1 MHRVQNAAYCCR
13 CSVVRMSVCLQDRT
27 RSCAKTAGLIEMP
40 FGKWTRIDPRNQIFG
55 EGLDS
60 LGERAFFGGGAKERP
75 PGMRP
80 FPDSLTTC

>member
-1 MHRVQNAAYCCR
+1 MP
-13 CSVVRMSVCLQDRT
+13 VCLQDRT

-60 LGERAFFGGGAKERP
+60 LGERAFFGGKERP
-75 PGMRP
+75 PWDEAFSRFFDHLLNATNLMAYWCFLGG
-80 FPDSLTTC
+80 SWK